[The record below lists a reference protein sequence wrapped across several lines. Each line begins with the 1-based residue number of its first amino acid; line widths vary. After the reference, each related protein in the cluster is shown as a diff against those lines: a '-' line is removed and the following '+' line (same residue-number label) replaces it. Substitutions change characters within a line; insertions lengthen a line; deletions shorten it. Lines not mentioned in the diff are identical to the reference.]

1 MLCESFH
8 HLNSFQIN
16 LDVFK
21 DVLTLLYLLVL
32 GYSVMATISEG
43 FHPSLIL
50 CNEPL
55 MTKLVPWATKE
66 TLVAGP
72 EERTQLLV
80 PAGVCGHASVSTST
94 DSSAATHSVY
104 GYGQH
109 LSSPSLPV
117 AKRL

>member
-1 MLCESFH
+1 
-8 HLNSFQIN
+8 
-16 LDVFK
+16 
-21 DVLTLLYLLVL
+21 
-32 GYSVMATISEG
+32 
-43 FHPSLIL
+43 
-50 CNEPL
+50 

-66 TLVAGP
+66 TLDLQAL
-72 EERTQLLV
+72 RATQLLV